1 LPTHDAIFDAI
12 DPAEASDILLNRT
25 SQAAPL
31 TLRSVVQRLMD
42 DKPIDLE
49 VEQLQIDSFFGL
61 FLMLS
66 GRMAVPIHLSY

>member
-1 LPTHDAIFDAI
+1 MHDAIFDAI
-12 DPAEASDILLNRT
+12 NPAQANVIVKKT

-49 VEQLQIDSFFGL
+49 GEELQIDSLFGL
-61 FLMLS
+61 FLVLS
-66 GRMAVPIHLSY
+66 GRMSVPIHR

>member
-1 LPTHDAIFDAI
+1 MHDAIFDAI
-12 DPAEASDILLNRT
+12 NPAEANAIVKKT

-49 VEQLQIDSFFGL
+49 GEKLQIDSLFGL
-61 FLMLS
+61 SLVLS
-66 GRMAVPIHLSY
+66 GRMSVPIHL